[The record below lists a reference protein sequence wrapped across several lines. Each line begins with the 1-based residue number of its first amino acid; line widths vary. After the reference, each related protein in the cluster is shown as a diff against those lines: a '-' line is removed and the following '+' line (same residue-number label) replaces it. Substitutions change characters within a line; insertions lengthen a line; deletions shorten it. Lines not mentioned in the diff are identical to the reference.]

1 MLKRRIK
8 TSNEIPTSSM
18 ADIAFLLLVFFLVT
32 THFLEEKGL
41 GLVLPEP
48 NPSQDKIAK
57 IRKSNMM
64 YFVVYGNN
72 HIVMKHQDE
81 ERVMSV
87 PEIRSFVQ
95 ASLQANAQL
104 IVSIKPAP
112 DAPYGAMI
120 DVLDELRAADARKI
134 TLGQLKPGEG

>member
-8 TSNEIPTSSM
+8 TSDEIPTSSM

-48 NPSQDKIAK
+48 NPSKDQIAK
-57 IRKSNMM
+57 VRKSNMM
-64 YFVVYGNN
+64 YFVVHGSN

-81 ERVMSV
+81 ERVMAV
-87 PEIRSFVQ
+87 PEIRSFVH
-95 ASLQANAQL
+95 ARLQANDQL